1 VVAYLSLVLLGL
13 RCVQNG
19 AENRSLR
26 ALISHLIY
34 NASVYGIFVSKIRGK
49 RIFSILTI
57 ENPTQVE
64 GTKVIL
70 DYSCFSRI
78 FSHFCNKIRRWCTKF
93 SRAQNQELIM
103 KNDKEPSFRES
114 VDMMFNRAVALL
126 DLPPG
131 LEEKIRVCN
140 ATYTVRFGVRLRGK
154 IETFTGYRSVHSE
167 HMEPVKGGI
176 RFAMGVNQD
185 EVEALAALM
194 TYKCALVEAPFGGS
208 KGGLRIDPRLYEE
221 HELELIT
228 RRFAYE
234 LIKRDLID
242 PAQNV
247 PAPDM
252 GTGEREMAWI
262 ADQYNRMNT
271 SDINSKA
278 CVTGKPLNAG
288 GIAGRVE
295 ATGRGVQ
302 YALREFFRDERGMK
316 KAGLSGKLDGKR
328 VIVQGLGNVGYHAAK
343 FLSEEDGSKIT
354 GIIERDGAL
363 VDEGGLNVEA
373 VSAWIKEHGGVT
385 GYPDATYVETG
396 ATVMENECDILI
408 PAALEGVINLSNAD
422 RIKAPLIIEAA
433 NGPVT
438 AGADDIMRNK
448 GIVIIPDMYANAGG
462 VTVSYFEWV
471 KNLSHIRFGRM
482 QRRQEEGRHQLV
494 VDELERLS
502 SDKGLGWQLSP
513 GFKEK
518 YLRGADELEL
528 VRSGLDDTMR
538 ISYQTMRDVWHE
550 RDDVEDLRTA
560 AYIVSISK
568 VAASYRAKGL

>member
-1 VVAYLSLVLLGL
+1 MSA
-13 RCVQNG
+13 
-19 AENRSLR
+19 A
-26 ALISHLIY
+26 
-34 NASVYGIFVSKIRGK
+34 
-49 RIFSILTI
+49 
-57 ENPTQVE
+57 
-64 GTKVIL
+64 
-70 DYSCFSRI
+70 
-78 FSHFCNKIRRWCTKF
+78 
-93 SRAQNQELIM
+93 
-103 KNDKEPSFRES
+103 KETSFRES
-114 VDMMFNRAVALL
+114 VDLMFNRAVALM

-140 ATYTVRFGVRLRGK
+140 ATYTVRFGVRLRGQ
-154 IETFTGYRSVHSE
+154 IHTFTGYRSVHSE

-176 RFAMGVNQD
+176 RYAMGVNQD

-208 KGGLRIDPRLYEE
+208 KGGLRIDPRQYDE
-221 HELELIT
+221 HELEQIT

-234 LIKRDLID
+234 LIKRDLIN
-242 PAQNV
+242 PSQNV

-262 ADQYNRMNT
+262 ADQYARMNT
-271 SDINSKA
+271 TDINSRA
-278 CVTGKPLNAG
+278 CVTGKPINAG
-288 GIAGRVE
+288 GIQGRTE

-302 YALREFFRDERGMK
+302 FALREFFRHPEDMK
-316 KAGLSGKLDGKR
+316 AAGLTGTLDGKR

-343 FLSEEDGSKIT
+343 FLAEEDHCLIT

-363 VDEGGLNVEA
+363 FDPDGLDVEA
-373 VSAWIKEHGGVT
+373 VHQWIAKHGGVAD
-385 GYPDATYVETG
+385 YPDANHHAEG
-396 ATVMENECDILI
+396 AAILEEDCDILI
-408 PAALEGVINLSNAD
+408 PAALEGVINLSNAA

-438 AGADDIMRNK
+438 AGADEILRDK
-448 GIVIIPDMYANAGG
+448 GTVIIPDMYANAGG

-482 QRRQEEGRHQLV
+482 GRRQEEARHQLL
-494 VDELERLS
+494 VDELQRLDRYLG
-502 SDKGLGWQLSP
+502 SDWSMTP
-513 GFKEK
+513 DFKAK

-538 ISYQTMRDVWHE
+538 VAYQSISEMWHARKDVS
-550 RDDVEDLRTA
+550 DLRTA
-560 AYIVSISK
+560 AYLVSISK

>member
-1 VVAYLSLVLLGL
+1 MAV
-13 RCVQNG
+13 
-19 AENRSLR
+19 
-26 ALISHLIY
+26 
-34 NASVYGIFVSKIRGK
+34 K
-49 RIFSILTI
+49 
-57 ENPTQVE
+57 P
-64 GTKVIL
+64 
-70 DYSCFSRI
+70 
-78 FSHFCNKIRRWCTKF
+78 
-93 SRAQNQELIM
+93 
-103 KNDKEPSFRES
+103 EPSFRES
-114 VDMMFNRAVALL
+114 VDLMFNRAVALM

-140 ATYTVRFGVRLRGK
+140 ATYTVRFGVRLRGQ

-176 RFAMGVNQD
+176 RFAPNVHQD

-208 KGGLRIDPRLYEE
+208 KGGLRIDPRKYEE

-234 LIKRDLID
+234 LAKRDLIH
-242 PAQNV
+242 PSQNV

-262 ADQYNRMNT
+262 ADQYARMNT
-271 SDINSKA
+271 TDINARA

-302 YALREFFRDERGMK
+302 YALREFFRDPRDVE
-316 KAGLSGKLDGKR
+316 KANLAGSLDGKR

-343 FLSEEDGSKIT
+343 FLSEEDGAIIT

-363 VDEGGLNVEA
+363 FNPSGLDVEA
-373 VSAWIKEHGGVT
+373 VHNWIVKHGGVT
-385 GYPDATYVETG
+385 GFPDATYTAEGG
-396 ATVMENECDILI
+396 AVLEEECDILI
-408 PAALEGVINLSNAD
+408 PAALEAVINLSNAA

-438 AGADDIMRNK
+438 AGGDDILREK
-448 GIVIIPDMYANAGG
+448 GTVIIPDMYANAGG

-494 VDELERLS
+494 IDELSRLDEAMGDAWS
-502 SDKGLGWQLSP
+502 MTPEFKG
-513 GFKEK
+513 K
-518 YLRGADELEL
+518 YLRGAGELEL

-538 ISYQTMRDVWHE
+538 IAYQSMRDVWHS
-550 RDDVEDLRTA
+550 RGDVDDLRTA
-560 AYIVSISK
+560 AYLVSINK